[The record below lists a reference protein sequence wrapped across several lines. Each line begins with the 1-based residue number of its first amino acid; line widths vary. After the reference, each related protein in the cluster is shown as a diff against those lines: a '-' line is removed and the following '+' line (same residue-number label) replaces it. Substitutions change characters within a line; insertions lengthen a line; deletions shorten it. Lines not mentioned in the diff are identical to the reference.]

1 MVRVSPETWDLC
13 NAPSMA
19 GGPPR
24 EAFDPT
30 ILGELVTL
38 GYHRSFERLGEETSI
53 SPWHRCG
60 ERLGP

>member
-1 MVRVSPETWDLC
+1 
-13 NAPSMA
+13 MA